1 MPPSTRWRATPT
13 RHSSVLAALEPL
25 IERGQADGSFRDDV
39 PAAWHLSMLMALMHA
54 ASDELRAGRV
64 DDGDAGTAL
73 AATIL
78 GALNA
83 GRR

>member
-1 MPPSTRWRATPT
+1 
-13 RHSSVLAALEPL
+13 
-25 IERGQADGSFRDDV
+25 
-39 PAAWHLSMLMALMHA
+39 MLMALMRA